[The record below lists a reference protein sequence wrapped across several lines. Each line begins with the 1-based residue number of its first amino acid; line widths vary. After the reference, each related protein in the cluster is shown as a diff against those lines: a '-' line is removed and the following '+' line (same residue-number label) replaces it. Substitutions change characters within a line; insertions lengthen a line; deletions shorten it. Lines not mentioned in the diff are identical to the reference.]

1 MRTRLAALVALAS
14 ALAGCGAAPLRVQ
27 ILDDVER
34 VREVPGRSEDAT
46 LAPEAY
52 ARAEQEREYARAAH
66 AASDDVGATL
76 HAERAIAAY
85 GHARAVAR
93 YARATAEADSA
104 QKSLDDAATQEAALD
119 ASRARLQAEAD
130 ELEAQVRLSHDRL
143 LPAASTTTTP
153 EREAAR
159 AVAARALRTQARL
172 LCGAARLI
180 APDAHGLADAE
191 TAAAEASPARPADHA
206 APKPPEPQRPG
217 ARSPVDEA
225 ARARTRCLELL
236 TTARRESGYDAGSTD
251 ALLAELSAAGG
262 WDPSADERGVVVSLR
277 GVFHG
282 SDLTDAG
289 ASKLKDLGLVAAAH
303 PLFGV
308 QVVVHDAQPATTD
321 GDAKRAQAA
330 VSALVH
336 AGAAASHV
344 HSELAGSLAPLV
356 DPADPAALS
365 RNERLEVVFVG
376 R

>member
-1 MRTRLAALVALAS
+1 VAALAAALS
-14 ALAGCGAAPLRVQ
+14 GCGAAPLRVA
-27 ILDDVER
+27 ILDDVEH
-34 VREVPGRSEDAT
+34 VRQAPGRADDAA

-93 YARATAEADSA
+93 YARATSEADSA
-104 QKSLDDAATQEAALD
+104 QKSLDDASTQEAALD

-130 ELEAQVRLSHDRL
+130 ELEAQVRLSRDRL

-159 AVAARALRTQARL
+159 GVAARSLRVQARL

-180 APDAHGLADAE
+180 APEAHGLADAE
-191 TAAAEASPARPADHA
+191 AAAAEALPAHPADRP
-206 APKPPEPQRPG
+206 APKPADPTRTP
-217 ARSPVDEA
+217 ARSPVDDA

-262 WDPSADERGVVVSLR
+262 WDPSADERGVLVTLR
-277 GVFHG
+277 GAFHG

-289 ASKLKDLGLVAAAH
+289 AAKLKDLGLVAAAH
-303 PLFGV
+303 PRFGV
-308 QVVVHDAQPATTD
+308 QVVVHDAQPTSAD
-321 GDAKRAQAA
+321 VDAKRAQAA
-330 VSALVH
+330 VHALVA
-336 AGAAASHV
+336 AGADATRVHV
-344 HSELAGSLAPLV
+344 ELAGPFAPLV
-356 DPADPAALS
+356 DPADPVARS